1 MTVHRP
7 GRGVH
12 IVADKVLTHAHP
24 HVQGNLVGQVQ
35 KQDEPGSFDS
45 LASRKLVQAGVK
57 YFLIT
62 KGEVD
67 VPALA
72 GAVLGSPVFIS
83 TVDDSLTLVDTN
95 VTVPFGRVSR
105 LPGTFGQGANL
116 MSVDMDLKD
125 NLANAV

>member
-12 IVADKVLTHAHP
+12 LIADKQITHAHP

-45 LASRKLVQAGVK
+45 LASRKLVQAGIK

-67 VPALA
+67 VAAIA
-72 GAVLGSPVFIS
+72 GAVVGSPVFIS
-83 TVDDSLTLVDTN
+83 TVDDSLVLVDT
-95 VTVPFGRVSR
+95 VDTVPFGRVTR
-105 LPGTFGQGANL
+105 LPDTFGQATGL